1 MKTFS
6 SYTKRYQKSKK
17 KKRKRPHPVSLK
29 SARDILRRHYLK
41 KYRRNIKKA
50 TRALRRDMATKSPPG
65 KVLRSKSRRSYLFR
79 KRSKTTGPNIYDIHG
94 LDNQHKKFKNKKTYR
109 KYRKYTKKQGKKYGR
124 PVKYSP
130 TLVDKIND
138 LFKF

>member
-17 KKRKRPHPVSLK
+17 IKRRRPRSVSLK

-41 KYRRNIKKA
+41 KYKRNIKKA
-50 TRALRRDMATKSPPG
+50 TRALRRDMDTKSPDG
-65 KVLRSKSRRSYLFR
+65 KVLRSKIRRINLFR
-79 KRSKTTGPNIYDIHG
+79 KRSKNTGPNIYDIHG
-94 LDNQHKKFKNKKTYR
+94 LDNQHKKFRNKNTYR
-109 KYRKYTKKQGKKYGR
+109 RYRKYTKKRGKKYGR

-138 LFKF
+138 FFKF